1 MISWDLPIHW
11 LLGAVEIGTSQA
23 TFGIGGSLHHPLPPT
38 GLADACCLNVLLE
51 QCSYCIRLWVI
62 YIYILYILICACVC
76 IFLYNIYIYMYNTHL
91 HSIPMVGFSSL
102 GFWSQGSPKA
112 LPAYPLRVGC
122 APQLPGDCGQL
133 WEHEDVCHWH
143 QWGCSTRHLHI
154 GVWVMSRCPK
164 NGGDIHG
171 YPSYCLMGYYNWCNH
186 GIQRNVMN

>member
-1 MISWDLPIHW
+1 MQLKLVPLRPHLALEARFTIRCCPQAWPMTQRFVGATLLLYQVVGKNIHINMRMCMYISIY
-11 LLGAVEIGTSQA
+11 I
-23 TFGIGGSLHHPLPPT
+23 
-38 GLADACCLNVLLE
+38 
-51 QCSYCIRLWVI
+51 I
-62 YIYILYILICACVC
+62 YIYV
-76 IFLYNIYIYMYNTHL
+76 YMYNTHL

-112 LPAYPLRVGC
+112 LPAYPLRV

-164 NGGDIHG
+164 NGGISMDIPVIAWWDITIG
-171 YPSYCLMGYYNWCNH
+171 VIMGYNGMLWIRISHMGYL
-186 GIQRNVMN
+186 

>member
-23 TFGIGGSLHHPLPPT
+23 TFGIGGSLHHPLLPT
-38 GLADACCLNVLLE
+38 GLADDSTFCWSNAPTVSGCGL
-51 QCSYCIRLWVI
+51 I
-62 YIYILYILICACVC
+62 YIYINMRMCMYIS
-76 IFLYNIYIYMYNTHL
+76 IYIIYIYVYMYNTHL

-112 LPAYPLRVGC
+112 LPAYPLRV

-164 NGGDIHG
+164 NGGISMG